1 MERNIE
7 KLYEI
12 IESQQIKIERMEK
25 QLLEFKERYDYNDT
39 YFQELIE
46 NLTYSVDCLTE
57 NVKRINAEKKE
68 AIKWLKQ
75 Q

>member
-57 NVKRINAEKKE
+57 NVKRINT
-68 AIKWLKQ
+68 
-75 Q
+75 

>member
-12 IESQQIKIERMEK
+12 IESQQIKIDRMEK

-57 NVKRINAEKKE
+57 NVKRINA
-68 AIKWLKQ
+68 
-75 Q
+75 

>member
-1 MERNIE
+1 
-7 KLYEI
+7 
-12 IESQQIKIERMEK
+12 MEK

-57 NVKRINAEKKE
+57 NVKRINA
-68 AIKWLKQ
+68 
-75 Q
+75 

>member
-57 NVKRINAEKKE
+57 NVKRINA
-68 AIKWLKQ
+68 
-75 Q
+75 

>member
-12 IESQQIKIERMEK
+12 IESQQIKIERIEK
-25 QLLEFKERYDYNDT
+25 QLLEFKERCDYNDT

-57 NVKRINAEKKE
+57 NVKRINA
-68 AIKWLKQ
+68 
-75 Q
+75 